1 MLSIGMLLLLM
12 HLLGFALGVGASTAK
27 LALASVPG
35 IQMQQVPH
43 GQRCQGRTKREGT
56 GGRPPGAGPVE
67 RRSRRSRAWIE
78 AFLQKRETIDGRRH
92 KPQFRGD
99 DEELAA
105 LLDWLGSLTATNGAV
120 KK

>member
-1 MLSIGMLLLLM
+1 MVCCCCSCICWGLRSAS
-12 HLLGFALGVGASTAK
+12 ALPLRNWRWRVFLEYKCNKCHTVSAAK
-27 LALASVPG
+27 
-35 IQMQQVPH
+35 
-43 GQRCQGRTKREGT
+43 
-56 GGRPPGAGPVE
+56 VE
-67 RRSRRSRAWIE
+67 RSEKEPEGDRPAPDLSSVGSRRSRAWIE